1 MTAIASVYVLQCLS
15 NSTSDGSS
23 IPLVDGHPIGWCA
36 EILVEG
42 YPNGFH
48 ATILV
53 NGYPNG
59 LCAATLIE

>member
-1 MTAIASVYVLQCLS
+1 LS

-23 IPLVDGHPIGWCA
+23 IPLVDGYPISLRT

-42 YPNGFH
+42 YPNSFH
-48 ATILV
+48 TATFV

-59 LCAATLIE
+59 LPAAMLVE